1 MDVNSRNDVDPACA
15 VTLEYLVQLLEGDA
29 GPRLDQKPTRS
40 RPSFAR
46 FAENRFR
53 RLREGNWDEAG

>member
-1 MDVNSRNDVDPACA
+1 